1 MEEPLVLGG
10 AGQALLPCA
19 FHGQFC
25 VWGQFCVCV
34 KDPFSPWNGS
44 AILR

>member
-25 VWGQFCVCV
+25 VCV